1 VLSQPDIS
9 CANDTAIKPEF
20 TRDLIGGS
28 VQFLIVAAVL
38 TLLIKLLKLTDSSAP
53 TIEHRSPSV
62 AIPMVLLSGLSYVIY
77 YLVFGGITYQYFTK
91 QYYPHAPEMA
101 MALGLWFWVIQF
113 TRGTLMTLSVLPA
126 IYSMRV
132 GRWQAALT
140 VGLLIWIVGGAAP
153 LVVPSPMMVTPQRYM
168 LSSKSSPRTLL
179 SVSQPFC
186 CCVPARR
193 VSQRKCIPRQLP
205 EPENAALRLPRLR
218 VSAARL
224 LSAAVRFVALTP
236 VYFLRSPPL
245 RGAPATTP
253 RASGVTTMGRRSGT
267 IAACSPGTMPCCI
280 LVSISLRT

>member
-1 VLSQPDIS
+1 MKLRTGLFCLLGGLPLTAAALGAGHFAWWWLSGILIAASFVPLPRYGSKRLSVQFAAMAMPLVIVGS
-9 CANDTAIKPEF
+9 ICCMSEAYLFYPAIKPEF

-38 TLLIKLLKLTDSSAP
+38 TLLIKLLKLSDSSAP
-53 TIEHRSPSV
+53 PIEHRSPAM

-132 GRWQAALT
+132 GRWQAALI

-168 LSSKSSPRTLL
+168 HIVEIFTQNFALGVTAVLLLCPRA
-179 SVSQPFC
+179 
-186 CCVPARR
+186 AR
-193 VSQRKCIPRQLP
+193 I
-205 EPENAALRLPRLR
+205 AAQVR
-218 VSAARL
+218 SAAT
-224 LSAAVRFVALTP
+224 A
-236 VYFLRSPPL
+236 
-245 RGAPATTP
+245 
-253 RASGVTTMGRRSGT
+253 
-267 IAACSPGTMPCCI
+267 
-280 LVSISLRT
+280 